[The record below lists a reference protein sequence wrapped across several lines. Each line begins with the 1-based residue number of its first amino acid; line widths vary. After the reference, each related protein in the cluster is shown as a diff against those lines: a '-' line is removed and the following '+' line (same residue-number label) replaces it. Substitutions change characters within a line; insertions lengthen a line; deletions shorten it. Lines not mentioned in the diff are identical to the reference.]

1 MVLPKTFG
9 EAVLPHGT
17 TTVIADP
24 HEVVN
29 VAGAAGL
36 RLFLDETD
44 KAPISIFTV
53 IPSSVPATQWE
64 TNGAGHFT
72 AEQMKPFL
80 NDRRVVGLGEVMS
93 FLDVVKGES
102 EMMDKLALFKG
113 RPIDGH
119 TAGMD
124 SSMLEA
130 YVSHGISNDHECYA
144 LLGCWNAMLR
154 A

>member
-1 MVLPKTFG
+1 
-9 EAVLPHGT
+9 
-17 TTVIADP
+17 
-24 HEVVN
+24 
-29 VAGAAGL
+29 
-36 RLFLDETD
+36 
-44 KAPISIFTV
+44 
-53 IPSSVPATQWE
+53 
-64 TNGAGHFT
+64 
-72 AEQMKPFL
+72 MKPFL

-130 YVSHGISNDHECYA
+130 YVSHGISNDHECYDA
-144 LLGCWNAMLR
+144 NGLWNAMLR